1 MVDAKVGNSLI
12 FGENISRIVKVFEKK
27 QFKLR
32 PLLLNVKSTNWTE
45 TYYKEDPTILTA
57 AGTRNI
63 KEIGRLSQFPTLNPT
78 WTKISAEHFKY
89 GGESEISIED
99 ILTDA
104 FNVQT
109 RTLEKIAEAII
120 NAIDIAIYTA
130 LTNETPTSGN
140 VNAVA
145 EWDAAAESTR
155 KPIEDITR
163 GIEAMDENNVD
174 ALSGG
179 VLLINPH
186 DHASLINNSKVIN
199 NPSFKTADVVSNG
212 RVGQIAGLTMV
223 KSTSVTA
230 DEAMIIINQQTAT
243 WQSVVNLTT
252 AVITNTE
259 TTAGIKALIRS
270 WEIGQIQITNPKKIY
285 TIENTTIE
293 V

>member
-1 MVDAKVGNSLI
+1 MADEVGATDI
-12 FGENISRIVKVFEKK
+12 RGENISRIVKVFEKK
-27 QFKLR
+27 MFKLK
-32 PLLLNVKSTNWTE
+32 PLLLNSKSNKWTE
-45 TYYKEDPTILTA
+45 TYYKEDATILTA

-63 KEIGRLSQFPTLNPT
+63 KEIGRLSQFPSLNAS
-78 WTKISAEHFKY
+78 WTKTSADHYKY
-89 GGESEISIED
+89 GGEAEISMED

-104 FNVQT
+104 ISVQT
-109 RTLEKIAEAII
+109 RTLEKVAEAIV
-120 NAIDIAIYTA
+120 NAIDIAIYAA
-130 LTNETPTSGN
+130 LTAEGSTSGT
-140 VNAVA
+140 VSSVA

-155 KPIEDITR
+155 NPINDILR

-174 ALSGG
+174 ALEGG
-179 VLLINPH
+179 MLLINPH
-186 DHASLINNSKVIN
+186 DHASLIMNSKVIN

-223 KSTSVTA
+223 KTTSVTA

-243 WQSVVNLTT
+243 WQSVVGLTT

-259 TTAGIKALIRS
+259 TTAGIKTLIRS

-285 TIENTTIE
+285 TITNTTIE